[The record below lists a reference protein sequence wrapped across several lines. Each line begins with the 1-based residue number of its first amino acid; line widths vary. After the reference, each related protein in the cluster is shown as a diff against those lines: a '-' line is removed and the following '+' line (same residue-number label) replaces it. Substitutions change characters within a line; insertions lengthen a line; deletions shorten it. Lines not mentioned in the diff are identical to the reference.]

1 MASAAK
7 VTPREA
13 DSSADPRSVS
23 RPPASVDQLTDRNI
37 RTIVELGRAA
47 RATSSL
53 GQRLATAVAAYCGSM
68 TFVWIHVAWFTAWI
82 VLNTSP
88 WLARHPDP
96 FPFTFLTLI
105 VSLEAIFLSAFILIS
120 QSQENRLTE
129 QRSQLDLQINL
140 LTEQENTEMLKILRR
155 VADKVGVAVDPDLD
169 LAAFEAAIRPEKLA
183 EQLEQATA
191 QGDADRL
198 SGSQPAG

>member
-1 MASAAK
+1 MSSAAK

-37 RTIVELGRAA
+37 RTIVELERAA

-53 GQRLATAVAAYCGSM
+53 GQRLAAAVAAFCGSM
-68 TFVWIHVAWFTAWI
+68 TFVWIHVAWFAAWI
-82 VLNTSP
+82 FVNTSP

-105 VSLEAIFLSAFILIS
+105 VSLEAIFLAAFILIS

-140 LTEQENTEMLKILRR
+140 LTEQENTQMLKILRR
-155 VADKVGVAVDPDLD
+155 VADKVGAAVDTDLE
-169 LAAFEAAIRPEKLA
+169 LAAFEAATRPEKLA

-191 QGDADRL
+191 QGDADRH
-198 SGSQPAG
+198 SGTQPAG